1 MHAEHLGNGFALRV
15 RLVSPS
21 RESMVRNVT
30 KEESAP
36 RHPIP
41 RLAGGGTTK
50 PTEPQPPAGAV
61 AIASRER
68 RRLPAQPPPALCFPD
83 TWLWPVVGQPRD
95 GGGGRLTRREKNSG
109 VACLSTLATCAP
121 RPAPRVSE
129 MPVSCHAFRAPG
141 GGWNGKTRGLP
152 HLHAKNMPGGYAVA
166 IRKLLWSAA
175 G

>member
-30 KEESAP
+30 KEESASAP

-95 GGGGRLTRREKNSG
+95 GGGEKTAVSRARPRSRHVHRDRRRESPRCPSR
-109 VACLSTLATCAP
+109 AMPFEL
-121 RPAPRVSE
+121 RPAAGMEKREVYLI
-129 MPVSCHAFRAPG
+129 CTLRIC
-141 GGWNGKTRGLP
+141 RGAML
-152 HLHAKNMPGGYAVA
+152 
-166 IRKLLWSAA
+166 
-175 G
+175 